1 MSETHVQAFVLLL
14 FPERLEE
21 GTSVFPGHAVD
32 DLFEIV
38 RHPVVDVLVHDD
50 GEDQPRGVDEGDVL
64 DHVAQ
69 TAGNQHIVVAGGRV
83 DDALLHTH
91 EHVGHGDVHDR
102 GPEGAQL
109 VGDLIVP
116 EHIDLLALEIGEA
129 GDGLL
134 AADEHTD
141 GQGVGEQDLD
151 PIQLLLDFGEGV
163 LHFQYPRR
171 GIFKGHART
180 DQGEDP
186 LVEGELPHGHV
197 IAEFGHVRDAVL
209 DGFESVGFLAE
220 GFREIG
226 FDADTPA
233 AALVQLF
240 GPLLEGEVPAV
251 MDRRDGQVE
260 AQDVLFSRVINGMK
274 TSGKKRDNL
283 GSIGKSFRRGCN
295 SIAESATKK
304 EGNQPS
310 FFVGG

>member
-1 MSETHVQAFVLLL
+1 M
-14 FPERLEE
+14 
-21 GTSVFPGHAVD
+21 
-32 DLFEIV
+32 
-38 RHPVVDVLVHDD
+38 
-50 GEDQPRGVDEGDVL
+50 
-64 DHVAQ
+64 
-69 TAGNQHIVVAGGRV
+69 
-83 DDALLHTH
+83 LHTH
-91 EHVGHGDVHDR
+91 EHIGHRDVHDR

-151 PIQLLLDFGEGV
+151 PVQLFLDFGEGV

-180 DQGEDP
+180 DQGEDA

-226 FDADTPA
+226 FDADTPV

-260 AQDVLFSRVINGMK
+260 AQDILFSRAAFGGRHPGGEKHRSHDQNQKALHRNSRDGARLNPGFRL
-274 TSGKKRDNL
+274 SGGESRGLSLQERMQGEPERDARA
-283 GSIGKSFRRGCN
+283 GTGQAAAAQCQHSSG
-295 SIAESATKK
+295 
-304 EGNQPS
+304 
-310 FFVGG
+310 